1 MVPAQA
7 GRFFGWTGRNVTKGA
22 QDFTK
27 EELLRNGWT
36 KERLLD
42 VAKAY
47 EDVARLTPKNPSAA
61 GRAQQLR
68 EIARL
73 FD

>member
-1 MVPAQA
+1 MIAQA
-7 GRFFGWTGRNVTKGA
+7 TTTPMSIREGH
-22 QDFTK
+22 TK
-27 EELLRNGWT
+27 EQLLANGWT
-36 KERLLD
+36 KELLLD

-47 EDVARLTPKNPSAA
+47 EDVARITPKNPSAA

-68 EIARL
+68 ELAKL